1 MKVWS
6 PVIWCKNGS
15 RGYNVEWKK
24 PEQKE
29 NTAYFVLCRVDK
41 IKKQK
46 QTKKLLVL
54 IFEDLERE
62 KVFD

>member
-1 MKVWS
+1 MELEAIMLNERS
-6 PVIWCKNGS
+6 QN
-15 RGYNVEWKK
+15 RKK
-24 PEQKE
+24 T

-54 IFEDLERE
+54 IFGDLERE